1 MATLLIGK
9 KFICLGGVNKQG
21 YGLNEILS
29 IDIETKQWME
39 LKTSGKGPK
48 HVQSSAICLVAYK
61 ERKTLRLDKLSEIK
75 WHLVTE

>member
-1 MATLLIGK
+1 
-9 KFICLGGVNKQG
+9 
-21 YGLNEILS
+21 
-29 IDIETKQWME
+29 ME

-48 HVQSSAICLVAYK
+48 HVQAAAMCLVAYK